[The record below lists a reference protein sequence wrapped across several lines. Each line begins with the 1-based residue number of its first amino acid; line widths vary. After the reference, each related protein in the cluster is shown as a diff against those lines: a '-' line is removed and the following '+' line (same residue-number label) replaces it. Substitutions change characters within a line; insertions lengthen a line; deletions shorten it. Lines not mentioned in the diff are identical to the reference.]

1 MEYPQYIID
10 RFWSKVDKPNQNGC
24 REWIAGLHGLGPR
37 NRYGAYWD
45 GTKMI
50 KAHRFAWIVTNGD
63 IPEEKLVLHKCDN
76 KICCN
81 TEHLYI
87 GTEGDN
93 IGDRESRNP
102 VDRAI
107 CGVTHTKL
115 YEHEVLEIRKLKGEV
130 PQNKVATMYC
140 VSKNIIYRIWNRDK
154 FLCKEGH
161 YA

>member
-1 MEYPQYIID
+1 MYPQYIID
-10 RFWSKVDKPNQNGC
+10 RFWSKVGEPNQNNC
-24 REWIAGLHGLGPR
+24 KNWLAGLHGLGSR
-37 NRYGAYWD
+37 VRYGAFWD

-63 IPEEKLVLHKCDN
+63 IPDGKLALHKCDN

-81 TEHLYI
+81 TDHLYI

-93 IGDRESRNP
+93 IGDREKRNP
-102 VDRAI
+102 VSRELS
-107 CGVTHTKL
+107 GVTHTKL
-115 YEHEVLEIRKLKGEV
+115 YEREILEIRKLKDRL
-130 PQNKVATMYC
+130 PQNQIALMYN
-140 VSKNIIYRIWNRDK
+140 VSKNVIYRIWNTEK